1 MREDRING
9 NDNGMN
15 WNWYPI
21 AGIQN
26 HNPIA
31 IEYSLDSP
39 LKMWFTL
46 PFMLVHIDQRNST
59 RVTGVRFYEYCESLN
74 PTISWILT
82 SSFNDIMLSWIS
94 YFQLYICS
102 MPTIVNVITWSL
114 DMNSVICLTDPTKDI
129 DDSIIL
135 IIYCLLILLLF
146 EPSTLVILS
155 LNL

>member
-39 LKMWFTL
+39 IK
-46 PFMLVHIDQRNST
+46 
-59 RVTGVRFYEYCESLN
+59 
-74 PTISWILT
+74 
-82 SSFNDIMLSWIS
+82 
-94 YFQLYICS
+94 
-102 MPTIVNVITWSL
+102 NVIYTSFYACTYWSE
-114 DMNSVICLTDPTKDI
+114 K
-129 DDSIIL
+129 
-135 IIYCLLILLLF
+135 
-146 EPSTLVILS
+146 
-155 LNL
+155 